1 LGGQLKV
8 KTKMGEGSEFYF
20 KIPIEILEEDKP
32 KKISYE
38 KVLIVQDNKANQI
51 FMKVVLK
58 KLGLDF
64 DIADN
69 GKIAVDLY
77 KNFHYPLILM
87 DINMP
92 ILDGIEAT
100 KLIRKYEKEHNL
112 SNSKIIA
119 VTATSIDEYGEKI
132 EKAGFDNYISKPV
145 DVDKLLNLI

>member
-1 LGGQLKV
+1 MGGQLKV
-8 KTKMGEGSEFYF
+8 KTKIGEGSEFYF

-38 KVLIVQDNKANQI
+38 KVLIVEDNKANQI

-112 SNSKIIA
+112 SHSKIIA